1 MGRAWGLLGSSAKV
15 TSAYDDGCRTAK
27 SMGRVDGSA
36 ITVKHCVSGKLG
48 QYWKV
53 PAATRVYA

>member
-1 MGRAWGLLGSSAKV
+1 M

-53 PAATRVYA
+53 PGATRVYA